1 LARALGVRPLL
12 CVRGRPASADVAL
25 GLGCDVVN
33 GTAFGL
39 LRRLD
44 VDVLIVDDPVESAAA
59 AWIDAA
65 RRLGIAVASVHDLG
79 IGCPDADLL
88 IDGSVSRT
96 IKSAR
101 RPVASGPRF
110 AIVDPELL
118 TAAAPEDRRKDV
130 VVSLGGGPR
139 ARVACEIAG
148 EIARR
153 APEVHVRVV
162 GGFVSPRPSK
172 VNGCRP
178 RNVIW
183 VGPSANLAR
192 ELGRALVAV
201 VGGGVS
207 LYEACALGTPA
218 VGVAVVRGQRPT
230 VGGFVA
236 RGAALGRPRHRIVP
250 RRVADD
256 ALALL
261 EQKRLRQLI
270 ARRARRLIDGQGA
283 RRAAHAIARLVAR
296 S

>member
-1 LARALGVRPLL
+1 M
-12 CVRGRPASADVAL
+12 DI
-25 GLGCDVVN
+25 
-33 GTAFGL
+33 
-39 LRRLD
+39 
-44 VDVLIVDDPVESAAA
+44 DVLIVDDPIEASAA
-59 AWIDAA
+59 AWIETAQ
-65 RRLGIAVASVHDLG
+65 RLGIAVASIHDLG
-79 IGCPDADLL
+79 IGCPEADLL
-88 IDGSVSRT
+88 IDGSITRT
-96 IKSAR
+96 IRSTKR
-101 RPVASGPRF
+101 HVASGPSF
-110 AIVDPELL
+110 AIVDPDLL
-118 TAAAPEDRRKDV
+118 DAAVPADCRKDV

-153 APEVHVRVV
+153 APEVRVRVI
-162 GGFVSPRPSK
+162 GGFVSPGPPKAREK
-172 VNGCRP
+172 AP
-178 RNVIW
+178 RNVTW
-183 VGPSANLAR
+183 VGPSTNLAH

-236 RGAALGRPRHRIVP
+236 RGAALGRPRQRIIP
-250 RRVADD
+250 QRVADD

-261 EQKRLRQLI
+261 GQKRLRQVI

-283 RRAAHAIARLVAR
+283 RRAAHAIVRLVGR